1 MRSWAHILIAAGLFS
16 LARAGAQ
23 SVSQEEQMALQKAIS
38 ESANSPKELELAI
51 ENHLKRYPNSPRRAE
66 LENALVKTAIQIDD
80 DPRLLEFGESVLSRD
95 PNNMLLLEHLTQA
108 LVRQNDKAGAQR
120 ALDHARHL
128 EDLVQETYRNDK
140 FGPGGGPEEVKRR
153 DDFDRQRARTLVL
166 EARAN
171 GILGH
176 TSDAI
181 QAAEASY
188 KVYASVEAAREA
200 AHWLAAAGKD
210 TEALQY
216 LADAFG
222 IGALHSADPDV
233 ASDRAQMAELYR
245 KVHGTETGLGDLILK
260 AYDDTSFSL
269 AARRAEL
276 RTYDPNSQLT
286 DPMQFT
292 LSGVDGD
299 KLKLSALLGKVVIID
314 FWATWCAPCRAQHP
328 LYEEVKSKF
337 KDREDVAFLAVD
349 ADQNRE
355 LVKPFLAQMKWD
367 QKVYF
372 DDGLQA
378 LLQVSSIPT
387 TIILGKNGQVF
398 TRMIG
403 FLPDRFADM
412 LTDRVNEALGNPPSA
427 AESPKP
433 APAAPNSAPAPNPI
447 KGSISPAIKQ

>member
-1 MRSWAHILIAAGLFS
+1 MRNWACVPAAAALFV
-16 LARAGAQ
+16 LAHARLGAQ
-23 SVSQEEQMALQKAIS
+23 AVSQEEQKDLQQGIS
-38 ESANSPKELELAI
+38 EAANSPKELELAI
-51 ENHLKRYPNSPRRAE
+51 ENHLKQYPNSPRRAD
-66 LENALVKTAIQIDD
+66 LENALVKTAMQIDD
-80 DPRLLEFGESVLSRD
+80 EPRLLEFGESVLSRD

-108 LVRQNDKAGAQR
+108 LVRQGDQPDAQR
-120 ALDHARHL
+120 ALDHAKHL
-128 EDLVQETYRNDK
+128 EDLVQANYQNDK
-140 FGPGGGPEEVKRR
+140 FEPGGGPEEVKRR
-153 DDFDRQRARTLVL
+153 DDYDRQRARTLAL

-171 GILGH
+171 GILGR
-176 TSDAI
+176 TNDAI

-200 AHWLAAAGKD
+200 ARWLAAAGKNA
-210 TEALQY
+210 EALQY

-233 ASDRAQMAELYR
+233 VSDRAQMAELYR
-245 KVHGTETGLGDLILK
+245 KLHGSETGLGDLILK
-260 AYDDTSFSL
+260 AYDDTSFAL

-276 RTYDPNSQLT
+276 RSYDPNSQLT

-292 LSGVDGD
+292 LSSVDGD
-299 KLKLSALLGKVVIID
+299 KLKLSSLLGKVVIID

-328 LYEEVKSKF
+328 LYEEVKDKF
-337 KDREDVAFLAVD
+337 KERADVTFLAVD

-372 DDGLQA
+372 EDGLQA

-387 TIILGKNGQVF
+387 TIVLGKNGQVF

-403 FLPDRFADM
+403 YLPDRFVEM
-412 LTDRVNEALGNPPSA
+412 LTDRVNEALGNAPAPAS
-427 AESPKP
+427 KP
-433 APAAPNSAPAPNPI
+433 AP
-447 KGSISPAIKQ
+447 SPSTGVLGATTHQ